1 MLSNFH
7 ITVIPFSYA
16 SKDIHIDD
24 QHLQLLKFA
33 LIYADKVQF
42 FTFKALL
49 NNLFSFLIEEMPKD
63 NKLMKEFN
71 EIKLS
76 FKNSIL
82 EKLENSNVKEKCEY
96 KKLEEC
102 AKENNIK
109 IDKLIELAINAKLQ
123 KFGNLL
129 INAFNELREEIGL
142 NELNPFIDL
151 GILDVYSIGKST
163 LNEKTTLLSDE
174 AGLIQVNK
182 MISEN
187 KIKIPNIYLNKIKYT
202 TLALELFQRLPSFD
216 KVTLDQVVDIR
227 NTLKGPLINF
237 RSAMIKLSENIK
249 SYPWENNFYIE
260 VENLIMKE
268 IEPAILEIEE
278 ECKTNSY
285 LRILSKNMFKE
296 NSWAIPS
303 GFGFAISKLSELS
316 NISSA
321 LIGLSFGMGKA
332 ALKAVEEW
340 QNKKTKINMNPFFF
354 YYKIKNLRKK
364 D

>member
-1 MLSNFH
+1 VLSNFH
-7 ITVIPFSYA
+7 ITVIPFSYT

-24 QHLQLLKFA
+24 QHLQILKFA

-49 NNLFSFLIEEMPKD
+49 ANFISFIIEEIPKD
-63 NKLMKEFN
+63 NKFMKEFN

-76 FKNSIL
+76 FKNHIL
-82 EKLENSNVKEKCEY
+82 EKLENSNLKEKCEY
-96 KKLEEC
+96 KKLEEY

-123 KFGNLL
+123 KFGNLF
-129 INAFNELREEIGL
+129 INAFNELREETGL
-142 NELNPFIDL
+142 NKLDPFVNR
-151 GILDVYSIGKST
+151 GILDIYSIGKST
-163 LNEKTTLLSDE
+163 LNEKTTPLFDE
-174 AGLIQVNK
+174 VGLIQINK

-187 KIKIPNIYLNKIKYT
+187 KIKIPNTYLNQIKYT
-202 TLALELFQRLPSFD
+202 TLASELFQRLPSFD
-216 KVTLDQVVDIR
+216 KVSLDQVVDIR

-249 SYPWENNFYIE
+249 SYPWENNFYLE

-285 LRILSKNMFKE
+285 LRILSKNMLKE

-303 GFGFAISKLSELS
+303 GLGFAISKLSELS

-321 LIGLSFGMGKA
+321 LIGLSFGMGKT

-340 QNKKTKINMNPFFF
+340 QNKKTKINMSPFFF
-354 YYKIKNLRKK
+354 YYKIKKLPKK
-364 D
+364 E

>member
-7 ITVIPFSYA
+7 ITVIPFSYT

-42 FTFKALL
+42 FTFKALV
-49 NNLFSFLIEEMPKD
+49 NNLFSFLIEEIPKD

-82 EKLENSNVKEKCEY
+82 EKLENSNIKEKCEY
-96 KKLEEC
+96 KKLEEY
-102 AKENNIK
+102 AKENNIT
-109 IDKLIELAINAKLQ
+109 IDKLIELAINKRLQ
-123 KFGNLL
+123 EFGNLF
-129 INAFNELREEIGL
+129 INVFNELREEIGL
-142 NELNPFIDL
+142 NKLDSFIDL

-163 LNEKTTLLSDE
+163 VNEKTTLLSDE

-202 TLALELFQRLPSFD
+202 TLASELFQRLPSFD

-237 RSAMIKLSENIK
+237 RSTMIKLSENIK
-249 SYPWENNFYIE
+249 SHPWEKNFYIE
-260 VENLIMKE
+260 VENLIIKE

-278 ECKTNSY
+278 ECKINSY
-285 LRILSKNMFKE
+285 LRILSQNMLKE

-321 LIGLSFGMGKA
+321 LIGLSFGMGKV

-340 QNKKTKINMNPFFF
+340 QNKKAKIKMSPFFF
-354 YYKIKNLRKK
+354 YYKIKNLSK

>member
-7 ITVIPFSYA
+7 ITVIPFSCT
-16 SKDIHIDD
+16 STDPHIED

-42 FTFKALL
+42 FTFKALIF
-49 NNLFSFLIEEMPKD
+49 NLFSFLIEEVPKD
-63 NKLMKEFN
+63 SKLMKEFN

-76 FKNSIL
+76 LKNSVL
-82 EKLENSNVKEKCEY
+82 EQFENSNIKEQYEY
-96 KKLEEC
+96 KKLEEY

-109 IDKLIELAINAKLQ
+109 IDKLIEVAIDTRLQ
-123 KFGNLL
+123 KFRNLF
-129 INAFNELREEIGL
+129 INLFNELRDKTGL

-151 GILDVYSIGKST
+151 GILDVYSIGKSI
-163 LNEKTTLLSDE
+163 LNEKTTPLFDE

-187 KIKIPNIYLNKIKYT
+187 KIKIPNIYLNKMKYT
-202 TLALELFQRLPSFD
+202 ASASELFRRLPSFD

-237 RSAMIKLSENIK
+237 RSTMIRLSENIK
-249 SYPWENNFYIE
+249 SYPWEKNFYIE
-260 VENLIMKE
+260 VEDLIIKE

-278 ECKTNSY
+278 ECKINSY
-285 LRILSKNMFKE
+285 LRRLSQNMLKE

-321 LIGLSFGMGKA
+321 LIGLSLGMGKV
-332 ALKAVEEW
+332 ALKAVKEW
-340 QNKKTKINMNPFFF
+340 QNGKDKINMSPFFF
-354 YYKIKNLRKK
+354 YYKIKNLSK